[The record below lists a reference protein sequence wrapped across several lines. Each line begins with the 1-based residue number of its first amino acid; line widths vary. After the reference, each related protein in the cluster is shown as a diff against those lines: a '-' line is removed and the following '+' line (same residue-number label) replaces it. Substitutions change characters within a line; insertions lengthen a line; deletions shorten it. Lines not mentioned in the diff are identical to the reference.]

1 LTFTCARIL
10 NNRKY
15 SVNNT
20 TQCTLAG
27 LYDQIKGLLPDIH
40 SFKTDLKLSKEQL
53 TNDTLS
59 AAGQE
64 RHKRKHLCICSK
76 ALTINKKVWLI

>member
-64 RHKRKHLCICSK
+64 RHKRNKVKHMVYYQCRQ
-76 ALTINKKVWLI
+76 TKV